1 MVVPWGVI
9 SWLEVSSFYFS
20 IPLGCEYHYFSTQKL
35 HNAVVFHI
43 TTADVLPSR
52 MVESRHESPGLC
64 SSRWALNTFVFCLCP
79 PGCWQ
84 FLHGFVW
91 IVRLHVV
98 LMLCA
103 LQGWLEHV
111 GSRCSVL
118 SWKSIYSWKST
129 GEAFIYLFI
138 CPIWLLKQIFLF
150 GFTTRHTEKICKVSS
165 CSQNTFVFCVSFD
178 LPLSCSNKNEK
189 DTLNQKI
196 HSHQRTNQIGL
207 YGMIQFFFVTV
218 ILTVVGSRVA
228 SLVVLEFCLRAVSG
242 WVTAGPVRN
251 QFCNAVKMKI
261 IRLYHLTYVVLY
273 LYFSHFCL
281 VYFLR

>member
-1 MVVPWGVI
+1 MVVLCGVI

-35 HNAVVFHI
+35 HNAVIFHI
-43 TTADVLPSR
+43 PTADVLSSR

-64 SSRWALNTFVFCLCP
+64 SSRWALKLFVFCPCP

-84 FLHGFVW
+84 FLHGFVC

-111 GSRCSVL
+111 GSLCSVL

-138 CPIWLLKQIFLF
+138 LSNLAFQIDFFLA
-150 GFTTRHTEKICKVSS
+150 FTTRHTEKICKISS
-165 CSQNTFVFCVSFD
+165 CSQNTFVFCVSHLTF
-178 LPLSCSNKNEK
+178 PSAAAIKMK
-189 DTLNQKI
+189 KTHWI
-196 HSHQRTNQIGL
+196 RR
-207 YGMIQFFFVTV
+207 YTV
-218 ILTVVGSRVA
+218 IKGQIKLDSTGWFSF
-228 SLVVLEFCLRAVSG
+228 SLWLWF
-242 WVTAGPVRN
+242 W
-251 QFCNAVKMKI
+251 Q
-261 IRLYHLTYVVLY
+261 
-273 LYFSHFCL
+273 
-281 VYFLR
+281 